1 MTAPAPRIGLLVPI
15 NNTTMEGELL
25 AWLPAGSTCRTL
37 RIPRQKGLLTLA
49 DIPAYAAKG
58 VEIAGSFRDDP
69 VDLVVYG
76 CTAAGILAGR
86 QRDAE
91 IVAALTEATGR
102 PTVSTVNAMVAWL
115 AEVGARNIA
124 LVTPYQDDVNEQLCR
139 LMDSCGIGVRILSS
153 FKTQSVDELGRI
165 TAELVAARARET
177 MRDDCDAMFVACSQL
192 PTQAI
197 LAGLRQEFG
206 GRCPRPSTPRP
217 GRHVA
222 PSAFLSPEAR
232 LSTGAD
238 SEPRGTFYRQDA
250 IPPPA
255 GPPRPPGSDIR
266 AELSKALHGAM
277 ASVNLRAF

>member
-206 GRCPRPSTPRP
+206 RPVSSSIHATAWQACRTL
-217 GRHVA
+217 GISLA
-222 PSAFLSPEAR
+222 
-232 LSTGAD
+232 
-238 SEPRGTFYRQDA
+238 
-250 IPPPA
+250 
-255 GPPRPPGSDIR
+255 
-266 AELSKALHGAM
+266 
-277 ASVNLRAF
+277 